1 MSPPKPAKAPRAGR
15 SKRDNVVTESRLR
28 IIGGQWRSRQI
39 AFPCIDGLR
48 PTPDRVRET
57 LFNWLAAF
65 VPGSRCLDLFAGSGA
80 LGLEALS
87 RGASAATFVDAS
99 DHSTNALRQNIDRL
113 GLAPEQTTNVHTAD
127 ALTFLRTG
135 TPTPFDIVFLDPPFR
150 HGWLDR
156 LLPLL
161 ESGGW
166 VAPGSW
172 VYIEHERELANPAI
186 PAYWQA
192 HRRKEA
198 GQVVYTLY
206 QIAATPPPEGSSL

>member
-1 MSPPKPAKAPRAGR
+1 MNPPRPAKAHRAGR
-15 SKRDNVVTESRLR
+15 SKRNNAVPESRLR

-39 AFPCIDGLR
+39 TFPCTDGLR

-87 RGASAATFVDAS
+87 RGASATTFVDANS
-99 DHSTNALRQNIDRL
+99 QSATSLRQNITRL
-113 GLAPEQTTNVHTAD
+113 GLAPGQITSVSAAD
-127 ALTFLRTG
+127 ALAFLRTG
-135 TPTPFDIVFLDPPFR
+135 TPEPFDIVFLDPPFR

-161 ESGGW
+161 ESNGW
-166 VAPGSW
+166 ITAGSW

-186 PAYWQA
+186 PSHWQA

-198 GQVVYTLY
+198 GQVIYALY
-206 QIAATPPPEGSSL
+206 QIAHPSPEGSTL